1 MEKRLLG
8 TSGVSVSVLGLGT
21 WPMGGGWWGKTDD
34 RESIRTICRAIDLGV
49 SLFDS
54 AEGYAGGHS
63 EEILGRGLKGRRQKV
78 VISSKVSPNH
88 LDATSLRQAFED
100 SCRRLQTDYIDV
112 YFVHWPNIDASMEEA
127 METLTQLRTEGKIRA
142 IGLSNFI
149 AAEMADVLKYGHIDV
164 LQPPYSL
171 FWRLGEQV
179 DFPYCKEQGIGIM
192 TYSSLAQ
199 GLLTGAL
206 MKETKFEEGDR
217 RLTTVL
223 FQPEHYGPCV
233 DVVEQLRP
241 IAGKYGKTLAQTV
254 IAWLI
259 AQSGVKTALVGARTV
274 EEIEE
279 DAGGVGWR
287 LENEDLSKI
296 DKLGRTVTD
305 HFPLYPDMF
314 RNWELWELQ
323 KRRYMLSGRIPE

>member
-1 MEKRLLG
+1 M
-8 TSGVSVSVLGLGT
+8 
-21 WPMGGGWWGKTDD
+21 
-34 RESIRTICRAIDLGV
+34 
-49 SLFDS
+49 
-54 AEGYAGGHS
+54 
-63 EEILGRGLKGRRQKV
+63 
-78 VISSKVSPNH
+78 
-88 LDATSLRQAFED
+88 
-100 SCRRLQTDYIDV
+100 
-112 YFVHWPNIDASMEEA
+112 
-127 METLTQLRTEGKIRA
+127 
-142 IGLSNFI
+142 
-149 AAEMADVLKYGHIDV
+149 
-164 LQPPYSL
+164 
-171 FWRLGEQV
+171 
-179 DFPYCKEQGIGIM
+179 
-192 TYSSLAQ
+192 
-199 GLLTGAL
+199 
-206 MKETKFEEGDR
+206 
-217 RLTTVL
+217 
-223 FQPEHYGPCV
+223 